1 MRREGRETGN
11 DRHAQERPYIHKD
24 IRREDKK
31 ARWEGVNQA
40 RQSEYGPITTRNKRM
55 SPEYR
60 RGVNNGATSK
70 ES

>member
-11 DRHAQERPYIHKD
+11 DRHPDRD